1 MSGDNP
7 NERKPFPHAELS
19 FYVIGTVVAA
29 PLAKSGWDAL
39 MAGDYVRGSLALGAA
54 IVAAAGAFSFRYWE
68 SHLQEPTR
76 RVIRELVSN
85 KVIVAVLFLIFSGYF
100 AVVVPNFIERLQKL
114 NPETTQ
120 PVKVVTPSPAPPAT
134 PIPAPAPPQERI
146 FTDRT
151 PGELMALFEG
161 RTQFQAAKL
170 IEPYKG
176 QWMKVRGALRQVM
189 PNGPPGSTTVIINSN
204 DKIIY
209 CNTGPEFAERLMKLN
224 TDDEIGLIGKI
235 AQYQSGAPF
244 YLQDCE
250 LI

>member
-1 MSGDNP
+1 MSHDNP
-7 NERKPFPHAELS
+7 NERKPFPHAELY

-39 MAGDYVRGSLALGAA
+39 MAGDYVRGGLALSAA
-54 IVAAAGAFSFRYWE
+54 IVAAIGAFSFRYWE

-85 KVIVAVLFLIFSGYF
+85 KAIVAALFLIFSGYL
-100 AVVVPNFIERLQKL
+100 AVVVPNFIERLHKL
-114 NPETTQ
+114 NPETSP
-120 PVKVVTPSPAPPAT
+120 PVKVAIPSSTPPADSIPTPTPSEDRA
-134 PIPAPAPPQERI
+134 

-161 RTQFQAAKL
+161 RTQFQAGKL

-204 DKIIY
+204 GKIIY
-209 CNTGPEFAERLMKLN
+209 CNTGPEWGERLMKMN

-250 LI
+250 LT